1 MQMSRSNKDEAM
13 MTNIQASML
22 VLIREKDVLWV
33 LFVSVCSMPDKL
45 THHQG

>member
-13 MTNIQASML
+13 MTNIQTSML
-22 VLIREKDVLWV
+22 LLIREKDVLCV
-33 LFVSVCSMPDKL
+33 LFVLVFSMLDKV